1 MGFWKETDSPIHCGE
16 QVITSN
22 NHSASQSLVFLSP
35 IDLIRSWMASGCS
48 GSRCLN
54 LQIFMSWFL
63 EQTWRFKN
71 SKQILASFG
80 ANGLVSYGSHS
91 ISSLLRSPLRKRSAI
106 ASGWYGTRWRKRQT
120 RPFSIRWH
128 LPVTTQHHH
137 HLPLFMYSKQ
147 SFPPGMAFG
156 LFSPG
161 EFSSPPEC
169 AKSNRLLPS
178 CALRMKRPDNAYD
191 ENAKHKNH
199 VGKSCWIHRNEVESD
214 CGNWW
219 FRKCEKMSNF
229 LGENAVEF
237 A

>member
-91 ISSLLRSPLRKRSAI
+91 RRRYFSISSLLRSPLRKRSAI

-128 LPVTTQHHH
+128 LPVTIQHHH

-161 EFSSPPEC
+161 GRVLLSSWMCEIKSASSQLRAEDETPGQCLRREC
-169 AKSNRLLPS
+169 EA
-178 CALRMKRPDNAYD
+178 
-191 ENAKHKNH
+191 
-199 VGKSCWIHRNEVESD
+199 
-214 CGNWW
+214 
-219 FRKCEKMSNF
+219 
-229 LGENAVEF
+229 
-237 A
+237 